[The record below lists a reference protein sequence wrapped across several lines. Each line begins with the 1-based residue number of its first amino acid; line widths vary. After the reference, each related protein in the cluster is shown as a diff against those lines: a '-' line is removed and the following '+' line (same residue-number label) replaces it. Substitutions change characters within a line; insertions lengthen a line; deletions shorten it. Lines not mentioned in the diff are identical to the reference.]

1 MATEITSTWG
11 RDSITLETGKWA
23 KQAHGAVV
31 YKTGNLVLLATVC
44 AADEPKDGQD
54 FFPLTCE
61 YTEKAYSVGRFPGGY
76 FKREAKP
83 AEHEVLLSRIIDRP
97 IRPMF
102 PEGYFSE
109 VQLLVQVLSADKQVS
124 VAGHAIS
131 AASAALAVSNIP
143 FAGPIAGARIG
154 RIGGEFILNPTNEE
168 ITKSD
173 LDLIVAG
180 TKDAIVMI
188 EGEANEISKDDMM
201 SALRFAQDHLKVA
214 VELQEDF
221 AKKHGN
227 PKKEVVLKTPDKDL
241 HEKIRAFAY
250 DRLAAANRNADKAKR
265 NDDIKAINKETVEH
279 FKTLLAPEDKSKE
292 IKHFLHELEYE
303 VVREL
308 VLNEGIRFDGR
319 KPMRYVLYPAKSTC
333 FLALMARQSLQEA
346 RLSRLE

>member
-1 MATEITSTWG
+1 MATEYTGVWG

-23 KQAHGAVV
+23 KQAHGSVV

-44 AADEPKDGQD
+44 AAEEPKEGQD

-83 AEHEVLLSRIIDRP
+83 AEHEVLLSRILDRP

-124 VAGHAIS
+124 VQGHAIN
-131 AASAALAVSNIP
+131 AASAALSVSSIP

-154 RIGGEFILNPTNEE
+154 RIGGEFVLNPTNEE

-173 LDLIVAG
+173 LDLVVAG

-188 EGEANEISKDDMM
+188 EGEASEISKEDMM
-201 SALRFAQDHLKVA
+201 AALRFAQEQLKIAVA
-214 VELQEDF
+214 MQEEL
-221 AKKHGN
+221 AKKNGTV
-227 PKKEVVLKTPDKDL
+227 KKEVVLKAPDKEL
-241 HEKIRAFAY
+241 HAKIREFAF
-250 DRLAAANRNADKAKR
+250 DRLTAANKNAETKQNVMTTSKPLTKKR
-265 NDDIKAINKETVEH
+265 
-279 FKTLLAPEDKSKE
+279 
-292 IKHFLHELEYE
+292 
-303 VVREL
+303 
-308 VLNEGIRFDGR
+308 LNIL
-319 KPMRYVLYPAKSTC
+319 KPY
-333 FLALMARQSLQEA
+333 
-346 RLSRLE
+346 